1 MAIEKALSLA
11 REAELDLVE
20 VAPNA
25 KPPVCKIIDFGKFL
39 YKQKKQEQKQKKA
52 SKQQELKSV
61 RLSMRTDTHDL
72 EVKANKIK
80 EFLKERH
87 QVKIALVMRGR
98 ELSYVSLGREKMQRF
113 IEMLADSGTPEEP
126 PKKQGNNLIVLINPK

>member
-72 EVKANKIK
+72 EVKANKTK

-113 IEMLADSGTPEEP
+113 IEMLADSGTPEEM